1 MRNRAYSLLGILTV
15 SCLSVGSLTPASADS
30 GTEEA
35 YEALVAIDARHAES
49 SGKDVLTSLADVS
62 ISEHGETAVH
72 ETVSESEV
80 LIPSTLEEPVT
91 ISEEGSTLAVTLP
104 GAASSSEASAAA
116 QGVVEFENSAGY
128 SQYPLVK
135 DDASV
140 QFTTVISGPEAPR
153 RYEYGIGD
161 GDLTVEITPDG
172 FAIFTDE
179 EGEFAGASLP
189 PWAQDS
195 NGTAVPTHFE
205 SDGKNLRQVV
215 NHTASNISYPVV
227 ADPYMGRN
235 LIKKVSKSRYKGK
248 PKYSVYKT
256 RWGNTVARGHA
267 HPYGED
273 PLLGAHIMRNQGWSE
288 AVKKGTSKAKTIR
301 QQYDC
306 HTVYAAWKNPWNLER
321 VRKTRGYWLINPWGC
336 NW

>member
-1 MRNRAYSLLGILTV
+1 MKNRAYSLLGALTV
-15 SCLSVGSLTPASADS
+15 TCLSVGSLTPARADS

-72 ETVSESEV
+72 EKVSESEV

-91 ISEEGSTLAVTLP
+91 ISEEGSTLVVTLP
-104 GAASSSEASAAA
+104 GAASSSDASAAA

-128 SQYPLVK
+128 SQFPLVK

-140 QFTTVISGPEAPR
+140 QFTTVIAGPEAPTS
-153 RYEYGIGD
+153 YEYGIGD
-161 GDLTVEITPDG
+161 GDLTVEITSDG
-172 FAIFTDE
+172 FAIFSDE

-189 PWAQDS
+189 PWTQDS

-205 SDGKNLRQVV
+205 SDGRNLRQVV
-215 NHTASNISYPVV
+215 SHTASNVSYPVV
-227 ADPYMGRN
+227 ADPYMGRD
-235 LIKKVSKSRYKGK
+235 LIKKVTKSRYKGK

-256 RWGNTVARGHA
+256 RWGKAVATG
-267 HPYGED
+267 YGD
-273 PLLGAHIMRNQGWSE
+273 IYAAGPVLGSRAMRNHGWRE
-288 AVKKGTSKAKTIR
+288 ATRKGASSAKTIK

-306 HTVYAAWKNPWNLER
+306 HTVFAGWKDPWNLER
-321 VRKTRGYWLINPWGC
+321 VRKTRDNWLVRPGGC